1 MVEDWYQRLVG
12 DGLLDT
18 LAPYNPT
25 VVGAYPL
32 GVAADDTPVEI
43 VCRAVDLPAFARMME
58 RGYGDR
64 PGFELHGGQMDG
76 EDAVFAEF
84 DLDGIPL
91 EVSAQAEHVNRR
103 LGAATLGLDQ
113 VLSETGDMSRFR
125 LAAAVA
131 RGEDWLEAGLDQLRL
146 SRSAIESLAGADPGL
161 VRRVMGLP
169 QPRIPLS
176 RYLVPIAIG
185 FAADIMIVA
194 AGAAR
199 GSQEYTG
206 VMLLFQAIVLGGLFG
221 ARIGLV
227 ASLLPLVPVG
237 MWLIGPLLVGQGSCG
252 PDCGQNIAGY
262 VYLPLLVA
270 SCAGVAG
277 LLRDRYRPL
286 PS

>member
-1 MVEDWYQRLVG
+1 MVENWYERVKD

-18 LAPYNPT
+18 LAPYQPT

-64 PGFELHGGQMDG
+64 PDFALHGGQLDG

-84 DLDGIPL
+84 DLGGVPL

-113 VLSETGDMSRFR
+113 VLGQTGDMSRYR

-131 RGEDWLEAGLDQLRL
+131 RGEDWLEAGLDQLHL
-146 SRSAIESLAGADPGL
+146 SRAAIESLAGADPSL

-169 QPRIPLS
+169 QPRIPVS
-176 RYLVPIAIG
+176 HYLVPIAIS
-185 FAADIMIVA
+185 FAADVMIVA

-199 GSQEYTG
+199 GSQQYTG
-206 VMLLFQAIVLGGLFG
+206 VMLLAEAIILGALFG
-221 ARIGLV
+221 ARMGLV
-227 ASLLPLVPVG
+227 AALLPLVPVG

-252 PDCGQNIAGY
+252 PDCGQTIAGY
-262 VYLPLLVA
+262 VYLPILIA